1 MEWEGQQQDA
11 SQETCLLRRVSNFR
25 EKRFGYG
32 KFYTF
37 LPILLRLF
45 YCIMKKKVI
54 HFGVFALLFCMTTYA
69 QEVENQLKEVVISDS
84 KFALAKEKSG
94 KVIVKITADEL
105 AKKPGQ
111 SIASILSTVVGVEI
125 NGNQSSGGKNLG
137 TYIRGGRNHQTL
149 IIIDGV
155 PVTDASGVNL
165 EYDLRYISAEQ
176 VESIEVMKGAA
187 STLYGSG
194 AATGVINITL
204 KKASKKNLTGN
215 TYFSLGTQTTAD
227 EVNYRPQDFNQG
239 VSLNGTIGKINYLA
253 MFNSVETKGISEA
266 QGIDF
271 ETDQFSKIAALM
283 KIGFKPNTKFS
294 FDLFTNFD
302 KIKNNYDGFYDN
314 FTSADTPLNVAKTQQ
329 FRFGFS
335 PKYKYKNGELV
346 LNSGFSINER
356 NYTSLNTWSNSIDN
370 SSYISK
376 SVSIDAFNKYNFSNQ
391 FFLILGSQFQFNE
404 MDSQAEFIAKQN
416 AKFNW
421 FDTYVTAVYNSD
433 FGLNIN
439 AGARYDKHSIY
450 NNYSV
455 YNINPSYSISNI
467 DLKLIASYSTAYIT
481 PSLYQLFS
489 PYGNL
494 ALTPEKNNTIELGFE
509 KDLLNKKI
517 QFNTVC
523 FYREENNSIGFYTDP
538 VTFAS
543 NYVNSDGSYNAKG
556 IESMVSY
563 VATNNLKFKANYT
576 FTEVEEPLKRLIP
589 KHKANVSIDYDY
601 SDKATFNLSYQ
612 YVDSRK
618 DVFFDGGTYQTVPIQ
633 LDSYQLLNAMSNF
646 KIIKNR
652 FNFFASVNNIL
663 NANFTENIGYSTRGR
678 NFKIGINIIF

>member
-1 MEWEGQQQDA
+1 
-11 SQETCLLRRVSNFR
+11 
-25 EKRFGYG
+25 
-32 KFYTF
+32 
-37 LPILLRLF
+37 
-45 YCIMKKKVI
+45 MKKKVI

-69 QEVENQLKEVVISDS
+69 QELENQLKEVVISDS
-84 KFALAKEKSG
+84 KFALAREKSG
-94 KVIVKITADEL
+94 KVIVKITANEL
-105 AKKPGQ
+105 EKKPGQ

-125 NGNQSSGGKNLG
+125 NGNQSSAGKNLG
-137 TYIRGGRNHQTL
+137 TYIRGGRNHQML

-176 VESIEVMKGAA
+176 VESIEVMKGAS

-204 KKASKKNLTGN
+204 KKASKKELTGN
-215 TYFSLGTQTTAD
+215 TYFNLGTQTTAD
-227 EVNYRPQDFNQG
+227 KVNYRPQDFNQG
-239 VSLNGTIGKINYLA
+239 ISLNGTIGKVNYLA
-253 MFNSVETKGISEA
+253 MFNSFEIKGISEA
-266 QGIDF
+266 QGMDF
-271 ETDQFSKIAALM
+271 EPDQLSKISALM

-294 FDLFTNFD
+294 FDFFTNFD

-346 LNSGFSINER
+346 FNSGFSMNER
-356 NYTSLNTWSNSIDN
+356 NYTSLNTWSNSIDYSGYN
-370 SSYISK
+370 SK
-376 SVSIDAFNKYNFSNQ
+376 SLNLDAFNKYNFSSR
-391 FFLILGSQFQFNE
+391 FFLILGTQFQFNE
-404 MDSQAEFIAKQN
+404 MDSQAELIAKQN

-421 FDTYVTAVYNSD
+421 FDTYVTAVYNSN

-455 YNINPSYSISNI
+455 YNFNPSYSLSKIG
-467 DLKLIASYSTAYIT
+467 LKFLASYSTAYIT

-494 ALTPEKNNTIELGFE
+494 SLSPEKNNTVELGFE
-509 KDLLNKKI
+509 KDFINKKF
-517 QFNTVC
+517 QLNTVC

-543 NYVNSDGSYNAKG
+543 NYVNIEGTYNAKG

-563 VATNNLKFKANYT
+563 VATNKLKFKANYT

-601 SDKATFNLSYQ
+601 SEKANFNLTYQ

-618 DVFFDGGTYQTVPIQ
+618 DVFFDGGTYETIPVQ
-633 LDSYQLLNAMSNF
+633 LGSYQLVNAMINF

-652 FNFFASVNNIL
+652 FNLFASVNNIL

-678 NFKIGINIIF
+678 NFKIGLNVMF

>member
-1 MEWEGQQQDA
+1 M
-11 SQETCLLRRVSNFR
+11 
-25 EKRFGYG
+25 
-32 KFYTF
+32 
-37 LPILLRLF
+37 
-45 YCIMKKKVI
+45 I
-54 HFGVFALLFCMTTYA
+54 HFGAFVWLFCMTTYA

-94 KVIVKITADEL
+94 KVIVKITAEEL

-137 TYIRGGRNHQTL
+137 SYIRGGRNHQTL

-165 EYDLRYISAEQ
+165 EYDLRYITAEQ
-176 VESIEVMKGAA
+176 VESIEIMKGAA

-204 KKASKKNLTGN
+204 KKASKKELTGN
-215 TYFSLGTQTTAD
+215 SYFNIGTQNTAD
-227 EVNYRPQDFNQG
+227 NLNYRPQDFNQG
-239 VSLNGTIGKINYLA
+239 ISMNGTIGKVDYLA
-253 MFNSVETKGISEA
+253 ILNSVEIKGISEA

-271 ETDQFSKIAALM
+271 EPDQFSKISALM
-283 KIGFKPNTKFS
+283 KIGFKPNAKFS
-294 FDLFTNFD
+294 FDFFTNFD
-302 KIKNNYDGFYDN
+302 KIKNNYDGFFDN
-314 FTSADTPLNVAKTQQ
+314 FTSADTPLNIAKTQQ

-335 PKYKYKNGELV
+335 PKYKYRNGELV
-346 LNSGFSINER
+346 LNSGFSNNER
-356 NYTSLNTWSNSIDN
+356 NYTSLNTWSNSIDY
-370 SSYISK
+370 SSYNSK
-376 SVSIDAFNKYNFSNQ
+376 SVNFDLFNKYNFSNR
-391 FFLILGSQFQFNE
+391 FFVIVGTQFQFNE
-404 MDSQAEFIAKQN
+404 MDSQSELITKQN

-421 FDTYVTAVYNSD
+421 FDRYVTAVYNSD

-455 YNINPSYSISNI
+455 YNINPSYFLSNI
-467 DLKLIASYSTAYIT
+467 GLKFIASYSTAYIT

-494 ALTPEKNNTIELGFE
+494 NLTPEKNNTIELGFE
-509 KDLLNKKI
+509 KDLLNKNL

-538 VTFAS
+538 VTFES
-543 NYVNSDGSYNAKG
+543 NYTNIEGSNNAKG
-556 IESMVSY
+556 IETMLSY
-563 VATNNLKFKANYT
+563 FASNKLKFKANYT

-589 KHKANVSIDYDY
+589 KHKVNVSLDYNL
-601 SDKATFNLSYQ
+601 SERSNFNISYQ
-612 YVDSRK
+612 YVDQRK
-618 DVFFDGGTYQTVPIQ
+618 DLFFDGGTYENLPVE
-633 LDSYQLLNAMSNF
+633 LDSYRLINAMGNF
-646 KIIKNR
+646 QMIRNR
-652 FNFFASVNNIL
+652 VGLFASINNVFNVN
-663 NANFTENIGYSTRGR
+663 FRENIGYSTRGR
-678 NFKIGINIIF
+678 NFKLGITILF

>member
-1 MEWEGQQQDA
+1 
-11 SQETCLLRRVSNFR
+11 
-25 EKRFGYG
+25 
-32 KFYTF
+32 
-37 LPILLRLF
+37 
-45 YCIMKKKVI
+45 MKKKVI

-69 QEVENQLKEVVISDS
+69 QELENQLKEVVISDS

-94 KVIVKITADEL
+94 KVIVKITANEL
-105 AKKPGQ
+105 EKKPGQ

-125 NGNQSSGGKNLG
+125 NGNQSSAGKNLG

-165 EYDLRYISAEQ
+165 EYDLRYISVEQ

-204 KKASKKNLTGN
+204 KKASKKELTGN
-215 TYFSLGTQTTAD
+215 TYFSLGTQTTTD
-227 EVNYRPQDFNQG
+227 NVNYRPQDFNQG
-239 VSLNGTIGKINYLA
+239 ISLNGTIGKVNYLA
-253 MFNSVETKGISEA
+253 MFNSIETKGISEA
-266 QGIDF
+266 QGMDF
-271 ETDQFSKIAALM
+271 EPDQLSKISALM

-294 FDLFTNFD
+294 FDFFTNFD

-346 LNSGFSINER
+346 FNSGFSMNER
-356 NYTSLNTWSNSIDN
+356 NYTSLNTWSNSIDYSGYN
-370 SSYISK
+370 SK
-376 SVSIDAFNKYNFSNQ
+376 SLNLDAFNKYNFSSR
-391 FFLILGSQFQFNE
+391 FFLILGTQFQFNE
-404 MDSQAEFIAKQN
+404 MDSQAELIAKQN
-416 AKFNW
+416 AKSNW
-421 FDTYVTAVYNSD
+421 FDTYITAVYNSD
-433 FGLNIN
+433 FGLNVN

-455 YNINPSYSISNI
+455 YNFNPSYYLSNT

-494 ALTPEKNNTIELGFE
+494 ALTPEKNNTVELGFE
-509 KDLLNKKI
+509 KYFINKKF
-517 QFNTVC
+517 QLNTVC

-538 VTFAS
+538 LTFAS
-543 NYVNSDGSYNAKG
+543 NYVNIDGTYNAKG
-556 IESMVSY
+556 IETMLSVL
-563 VATNNLKFKANYT
+563 ALEKLKFNANYT
-576 FTEVEEPLKRLIP
+576 FTEVEEPLQRLIP
-589 KHKANVSIDYDY
+589 KHKVNISIDYDY
-601 SDKATFNLSYQ
+601 SEKASFNLAYQ
-612 YVDSRK
+612 YVDKRK
-618 DVFFDGGTYQTVPIQ
+618 DVFFDGGTYLTTPVI
-633 LDSYQLLNAMSNF
+633 LDTYQLVNAIGNF

-652 FNFFASVNNIL
+652 LNVFATVNNIF
-663 NANFTENIGYSTRGR
+663 NADFTENIGYSTRGR
-678 NFKIGINIIF
+678 NFKIGLNVMF

>member
-1 MEWEGQQQDA
+1 M
-11 SQETCLLRRVSNFR
+11 N
-25 EKRFGYG
+25 
-32 KFYTF
+32 
-37 LPILLRLF
+37 
-45 YCIMKKKVI
+45 
-54 HFGVFALLFCMTTYA
+54 TYA
-69 QEVENQLKEVVISDS
+69 QEPTPKQLDEVVISDS

-94 KVIVKITADEL
+94 KVIVKINANEL

-111 SIASILSTVVGVEI
+111 SIASILSIVVGLEI
-125 NGNQSSGGKNLG
+125 NGNQSSAGKNLG

-194 AATGVINITL
+194 AATGVINIIL
-204 KKASKKNLTGN
+204 KKASKKELTGN

-227 EVNYRPQDFNQG
+227 NVNYRPQDFNQG
-239 VSLNGTIGKINYLA
+239 ISMNGTIGKVNYLA
-253 MFNSVETKGISEA
+253 MFNSIETKGISEA
-266 QGIDF
+266 QGMDF
-271 ETDQFSKIAALM
+271 EPDQLSKISALM

-294 FDLFTNFD
+294 FDFFTNFD

-346 LNSGFSINER
+346 FNSGFSMNER
-356 NYTSLNTWSNSIDN
+356 NYTSLNTWSNSIDY
-370 SSYISK
+370 SSYNSK
-376 SVSIDAFNKYNFSNQ
+376 SLNLDAFNKYNFSSR
-391 FFLILGSQFQFNE
+391 FFLILGTQFQFNE
-404 MDSQAEFIAKQN
+404 MDSQAELIAKQN

-421 FDTYVTAVYNSD
+421 FDTYITAVYNSD
-433 FGLNIN
+433 FGLNVN

-455 YNINPSYSISNI
+455 YNFNPSYYLSNT

-494 ALTPEKNNTIELGFE
+494 ELTPEKNNTVELGFE
-509 KDLLNKKI
+509 KYFINKKL
-517 QFNTVC
+517 QLNTVC
-523 FYREENNSIGFYTDP
+523 FYREENNSIAFYTDP

-543 NYVNSDGSYNAKG
+543 NYVNIAGTYNAKG
-556 IESMVSY
+556 IETMLSVL
-563 VATNNLKFKANYT
+563 ALEKLKFNANYT
-576 FTEVEEPLKRLIP
+576 FTEVEEPLQRLIP
-589 KHKANVSIDYDY
+589 KHKVNISIDYDY
-601 SDKATFNLSYQ
+601 SEKASFNLAYQ
-612 YVDSRK
+612 YVDKRK
-618 DVFFDGGTYQTVPIQ
+618 DVFFDGGTYLTTPVI
-633 LDSYQLLNAMSNF
+633 LDTYQLVNAIGNF

-652 FNFFASVNNIL
+652 LNVFASVNNIF
-663 NANFTENIGYSTRGR
+663 NADFTENIGYSTRGR
-678 NFKIGINIIF
+678 NFKIGLNVMF

>member
-1 MEWEGQQQDA
+1 MI
-11 SQETCLLRRVSNFR
+11 
-25 EKRFGYG
+25 RFSA
-32 KFYTF
+32 FT
-37 LPILLRLF
+37 
-45 YCIMKKKVI
+45 
-54 HFGVFALLFCMTTYA
+54 LLFSMNTYA
-69 QEVENQLKEVVISDS
+69 QELENQLKEVVISDS

-94 KVIVKITADEL
+94 KVIVKITAVEL

-111 SIASILSTVVGVEI
+111 SIATILSTVVGVEI

-137 TYIRGGRNHQTL
+137 TYIRGGRNRQTL
-149 IIIDGV
+149 IIIDGI

-204 KKASKKNLTGN
+204 KKASKKELTGN

-227 EVNYRPQDFNQG
+227 NVNYRPQDFNQG
-239 VSLNGTIGKINYLA
+239 ISLNGTIGNVNYLA
-253 MFNSVETKGISEA
+253 MFNSIEIKGISEA
-266 QGIDF
+266 QGMDF
-271 ETDQFSKIAALM
+271 EPDQLSKISALM

-294 FDLFTNFD
+294 FDFFTNFD

-346 LNSGFSINER
+346 FNSGFSMNER
-356 NYTSLNTWSNSIDN
+356 NYTSLNTWSNSIDYSGYN
-370 SSYISK
+370 SK
-376 SVSIDAFNKYNFSNQ
+376 SLNLDAFNKYNFSSR
-391 FFLILGSQFQFNE
+391 FFLILGTQFQFNE
-404 MDSQAEFIAKQN
+404 MDSQAELIAKQN
-416 AKFNW
+416 AKSNW
-421 FDTYVTAVYNSD
+421 FDTYITAVYNSD
-433 FGLNIN
+433 FGLNVN

-455 YNINPSYSISNI
+455 YNFNPSYSLSKMG
-467 DLKLIASYSTAYIT
+467 LKLIGSYSTAYIT

-494 ALTPEKNNTIELGFE
+494 ALTPEKNNTVELGFE
-509 KDLLNKKI
+509 KDFINKKI

-543 NYVNSDGSYNAKG
+543 NYVNIDGNYNAKG
-556 IESMVSY
+556 IESMLSY
-563 VATNNLKFKANYT
+563 DATNKLKFKANYT

-601 SDKATFNLSYQ
+601 SEKAYFNLSYQ

-618 DVFFDGGTYQTVPIQ
+618 DVFFDGGTYETVPVQ
-633 LDSYQLLNAMSNF
+633 LGSYQLVNAMINF

-652 FNFFASVNNIL
+652 FNLFASANNIL

-678 NFKIGINIIF
+678 NFKIGLNVIF

>member
-1 MEWEGQQQDA
+1 
-11 SQETCLLRRVSNFR
+11 
-25 EKRFGYG
+25 
-32 KFYTF
+32 
-37 LPILLRLF
+37 
-45 YCIMKKKVI
+45 MKKKVI
-54 HFGVFALLFCMTTYA
+54 HFGVLALLFCITTYA
-69 QEVENQLKEVVISDS
+69 QEIENQLNEVVISDS

-111 SIASILSTVVGVEI
+111 SIATILSTVVGVEI

-137 TYIRGGRNHQTL
+137 TYLRGGRNHQTL

-176 VESIEVMKGAA
+176 VESLEVMKGAA

-204 KKASKKNLTGN
+204 KKASKKELAGN
-215 TYFSLGTQTTAD
+215 TYFSFGTQTTAD
-227 EVNYRPQDFNQG
+227 KVNYRPQDFNQG
-239 VSLNGTIGKINYLA
+239 LSLNGTIGKFNYLA
-253 MFNSVETKGISEA
+253 MLNSVETKGISEA

-271 ETDQFSKIAALM
+271 EPDQFSKISALM
-283 KIGFKPNTKFS
+283 KIGFKSNTKFS
-294 FDLFTNFD
+294 FDFFTNFD
-302 KIKNNYDGFYDN
+302 KIKNNYDGFFDN
-314 FTSADTPLNVAKTQQ
+314 FSSADTPLNVAKTQQ

-335 PKYKYKNGELV
+335 PKYKYRNGELV
-346 LNSGFSINER
+346 LNSGFLMNER

-376 SVSIDAFNKYNFSNQ
+376 SVNIDVFNKYTLSSR
-391 FFLILGSQFQFNE
+391 FFVIFGSQFQFNE
-404 MDSQAEFIAKQN
+404 MDSQAELIAKQN

-421 FDTYVTAVYNSD
+421 FDTYFTTVYNSD
-433 FGLNIN
+433 FGLNVN
-439 AGARYDKHSIY
+439 AGARFNKHSIY
-450 NNYSV
+450 NNYFV
-455 YNINPSYSISNI
+455 YNFNPSYSITNI
-467 DLKLIASYSTAYIT
+467 DLKFIASYSTAYIT

-494 ALTPEKNNTIELGFE
+494 ALSPEKNNTVELGFE
-509 KDLLNKKI
+509 KELLNKKI

-538 VTFAS
+538 ISWAS
-543 NYVNSDGSYNAKG
+543 NYVNIDGSSNARG
-556 IESMVSY
+556 IESMFSY
-563 VATNNLKFKANYT
+563 VAANKIKIKANYT

-589 KHKANVSIDYDY
+589 KHKANISIDYDY
-601 SDKATFNLSYQ
+601 SEKATFNLSYQ

-618 DVFFDGGTYQTVPIQ
+618 DVFFDGRTFQTVPVQ
-633 LDSYQLLNAMSNF
+633 LDSYQLLNAMTNF

-652 FNFFASVNNIL
+652 FNLFASVNNIL

-678 NFKIGINIIF
+678 NFKIGINILF

>member
-1 MEWEGQQQDA
+1 M
-11 SQETCLLRRVSNFR
+11 N
-25 EKRFGYG
+25 KKMIRFSA
-32 KFYTF
+32 FT
-37 LPILLRLF
+37 
-45 YCIMKKKVI
+45 
-54 HFGVFALLFCMTTYA
+54 LLFAMNTYA
-69 QEVENQLKEVVISDS
+69 QELENQLKEVVISDS

-94 KVIVKITADEL
+94 KVIVKITAVEL

-111 SIASILSTVVGVEI
+111 SIATILSTVVGVEI

-204 KKASKKNLTGN
+204 KKASKKELTGN
-215 TYFSLGTQTTAD
+215 TYFSLGTQTTTD
-227 EVNYRPQDFNQG
+227 NVNYRPQDFNQG
-239 VSLNGTIGKINYLA
+239 ISLNGTIGNVNYLA
-253 MFNSVETKGISEA
+253 MFNSIETKGISEA
-266 QGIDF
+266 QGMDF
-271 ETDQFSKIAALM
+271 EPDQLSKISALM

-294 FDLFTNFD
+294 FDFFTNFD

-346 LNSGFSINER
+346 FNSGFSMNER
-356 NYTSLNTWSNSIDN
+356 NYTSLNTWSNSIDYSGYN
-370 SSYISK
+370 SK
-376 SVSIDAFNKYNFSNQ
+376 SLNLDAFNKYNFSSR
-391 FFLILGSQFQFNE
+391 FFLILGTQFQFNE
-404 MDSQAEFIAKQN
+404 MDSQAELIVKQN
-416 AKFNW
+416 AKSNW
-421 FDTYVTAVYNSD
+421 FDTYITTVYNSD
-433 FGLNIN
+433 FGLNVN

-455 YNINPSYSISNI
+455 YNFNPSYSLSKM
-467 DLKLIASYSTAYIT
+467 DLKLIGSYSTAYIT

-494 ALTPEKNNTIELGFE
+494 ALTPEKNNTVELGFE
-509 KDLLNKKI
+509 KDFINKKI

-523 FYREENNSIGFYTDP
+523 FYRDENNSIGFYTDP

-543 NYVNSDGSYNAKG
+543 NYVNIDGNYNAKG
-556 IESMVSY
+556 LESMLSY
-563 VATNNLKFKANYT
+563 DATNKLKFKANYT

-601 SDKATFNLSYQ
+601 SEKAYFNLSYQ

-618 DVFFDGGTYQTVPIQ
+618 DVFFDGGTYETVPVQ
-633 LDSYQLLNAMSNF
+633 LDSYQLVNAMINF

-652 FNFFASVNNIL
+652 FNLFASANNIL

-678 NFKIGINIIF
+678 NFKIGLNVIF